1 LPSPEPIGRTGSASS
16 RCRVLP
22 SSRAVGCALE
32 GPPASYRPMG
42 SAFPPRGSSTSWS
55 SPAGR
60 EPYDRSACLPRPFAP
75 LRSITRSSAT
85 PSSGVTGSLEVCSP
99 TAQPNRGEPPLPELP
114 PPGPVASLPFL
125 PASTPCSRRDLPGF
139 STGRA
144 RGVHPSELDT
154 ARIAVASRRNLPSC
168 DWLTR
173 RHGTEQL
180 LSFGGTRLPGPWSGS
195 IAFRLRRMTRW
206 SSGAS
211 FEVPCVPDHRRP
223 VVIAAAVRTAVR
235 RGLAPGV

>member
-1 LPSPEPIGRTGSASS
+1 MARESFLGLSPRF
-16 RCRVLP
+16 RVLP
-22 SSRAVGCALE
+22 GSRDTVFRCLLLSRGLFPLQRNPIA
-32 GPPASYRPMG
+32 ASHHSRSCLLRVLLRPC
-42 SAFPPRGSSTSWS
+42 
-55 SPAGR
+55 
-60 EPYDRSACLPRPFAP
+60 RSCR
-75 LRSITRSSAT
+75 LRRLA
-85 PSSGVTGSLEVCSP
+85 
-99 TAQPNRGEPPLPELP
+99 
-114 PPGPVASLPFL
+114 PVAISPV
-125 PASTPCSRRDLPGF
+125 F

-154 ARIAVASRRNLPSC
+154 ARIAVASRRSLPSC

-173 RHGTEQL
+173 RHGTERL
-180 LSFGGTRLPGPWSGS
+180 LSFGGTRLPGPLSGS

-206 SSGAS
+206 PSGAS